1 MSGVTAKS
9 LIVFSFQII
18 VDGFLRKKS
27 DDRTLENGI
36 HSFQDGLE
44 RQLHFAVKW

>member
-1 MSGVTAKS
+1 M
-9 LIVFSFQII
+9 VFSFRII
-18 VDGFLRKKS
+18 VDEFLRKKF

-44 RQLHFAVKW
+44 REQHFAVKW